1 MTKRRAGGLVFL
13 VAGLYGLILTLQLP
27 MGKWNEPGA
36 GAFPLIVS
44 FLLSIAGIGIFISG
58 KGKVEMNWRE
68 LIKEQW
74 TPFQIIVLTGAF
86 IFTME
91 KLGYLLASCLY
102 IFTLLFWVSRYRIW
116 IAVGLA
122 ACIGIGSWYMFGK
135 LFETP
140 LPRGI
145 LPF

>member
-1 MTKRRAGGLVFL
+1 MTKRRAGSLVFL
-13 VAGLYGLILTLQLP
+13 VAGFYGLILTLQLP

-44 FLLSIAGIGIFISG
+44 VLLCISGIGMFISG
-58 KGKVEMNWRE
+58 KGKVEMDWRA
-68 LIKEQW
+68 IVKEQW
-74 TPFQIIVLTGAF
+74 TPFQIIALTGAF
-86 IFTME
+86 IFAME
-91 KLGYLLASCLY
+91 RLGYLLSSCLY
-102 IFTLLFWVSRYRIW
+102 IFMLLFWVSRYRIW
-116 IAVGLA
+116 VAVGLA
-122 ACIGIGSWYMFGK
+122 LCIGIGSWYIFGK

>member
-1 MTKRRAGGLVFL
+1 MTKKRAGSLVFL
-13 VAGLYGLILTLQLP
+13 VAGFYGLILTLQLP

-44 FLLSIAGIGIFISG
+44 ILLCIFGIGMFVSG
-58 KGKVEMNWRE
+58 KGKVALDWYA
-68 LIKEQW
+68 LIKEQR
-74 TPFQIIVLTGAF
+74 TPFQIIALTGAF
-86 IFTME
+86 VLTME
-91 KLGYLLASCLY
+91 RLGYMLSSCLY

-116 IAVGLA
+116 IAIGLA
-122 ACIGIGSWYMFGK
+122 LCIGIGSWYMFGK

-140 LPRGI
+140 LPKGF

>member
-1 MTKRRAGGLVFL
+1 MTKRRAGSLVFL
-13 VAGLYGLILTLQLP
+13 VAGFYGLILTLQLP

-36 GAFPLIVS
+36 GAFPLMVS
-44 FLLSIAGIGIFISG
+44 ILLCIFGIGIFVAG
-58 KGKVEMNWRE
+58 KGKVAVDWHE
-68 LIKEQW
+68 LVKEQW

-86 IFTME
+86 ILAME
-91 KLGYLLASCLY
+91 RLGYLLSSCLY
-102 IFTLLFWVSRYRIW
+102 IFALLYWVSRYKIW
-116 IAVGLA
+116 IAIGLA
-122 ACIGIGSWYMFGK
+122 ASIGIGSWYIFGK

>member
-1 MTKRRAGGLVFL
+1 MTKKRAGSLVFL
-13 VAGLYGLILTLQLP
+13 IAGFYGFILTLQLP

-44 FLLSIAGIGIFISG
+44 ILLSIFGIGMFISG
-58 KGKVEMNWRE
+58 KGKVALDWKS
-68 LIKEQW
+68 LVKEQW

-91 KLGYLLASCLY
+91 KLGYLLSSCLY
-102 IFTLLFWVSRYRIW
+102 IFTLLFLVSRYRIAM
-116 IAVGLA
+116 AVGLA
-122 ACIGIGSWYMFGK
+122 LCVGIGSWYMFGK
-135 LFETP
+135 VFETP
-140 LPRGI
+140 LPQGI

>member
-1 MTKRRAGGLVFL
+1 MTKRRAGSLVFL
-13 VAGLYGLILTLQLP
+13 IAGFYGLILTVQLP

-44 FLLSIAGIGIFISG
+44 ILLCVFGVGMFVSG
-58 KGKVEMNWRE
+58 KGKVALDWRV
-68 LIKEQW
+68 LVKEQW

-86 IFTME
+86 IFAME
-91 KLGYLLASCLY
+91 KLGYLLSSCLY
-102 IFTLLFWVSRYRIW
+102 IFTLLFWVSRYRIGM
-116 IAVGLA
+116 AVGLA
-122 ACIGIGSWYMFGK
+122 VCIGVGSWYMFGK
-135 LFETP
+135 VFETP

>member
-1 MTKRRAGGLVFL
+1 MTKRRAGSLVFL
-13 VAGLYGLILTLQLP
+13 VAGFYGLILTLQLP

-44 FLLSIAGIGIFISG
+44 ILLCIFGIGMFVAG
-58 KGKVEMNWRE
+58 KGKVAVDWRA
-68 LIKEQW
+68 LVKQQR

-86 IFTME
+86 ILAME
-91 KLGYLLASCLY
+91 KLGYLLSAPLY
-102 IFTLLFWVSRYRIW
+102 IFALLFWVSRYRIW
-116 IAVGLA
+116 IALGLA
-122 ACIGIGSWYMFGK
+122 VCIGMGSWFMFGK

-140 LPRGI
+140 LPKGV

>member
-1 MTKRRAGGLVFL
+1 MTKRRAGSLVFL
-13 VAGLYGLILTLQLP
+13 IAGFYGFILTLQLP

-44 FLLSIAGIGIFISG
+44 ILLCIFGIGMFIAG
-58 KGKVEMNWRE
+58 KGKVALDWKG
-68 LIKEQW
+68 LVKEQW

-86 IFTME
+86 ILSME
-91 KLGYLLASCLY
+91 WLGYLLASCLY

-116 IAVGLA
+116 IAIGLA
-122 ACIGIGSWYMFGK
+122 ACIGTGSWFMFGK
-135 LFETP
+135 VFETP
-140 LPRGI
+140 LPGGI